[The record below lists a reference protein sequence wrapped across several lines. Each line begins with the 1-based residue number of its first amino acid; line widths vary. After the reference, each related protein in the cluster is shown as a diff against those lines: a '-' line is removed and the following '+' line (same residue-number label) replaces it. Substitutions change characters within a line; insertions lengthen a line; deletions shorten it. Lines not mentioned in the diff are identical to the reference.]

1 MKKSGRNERCPCGSG
16 KKQKQ
21 CCAPA
26 TGALLDRAIEHHVAG
41 RLEEAEALYRDILA
55 LNPNHADALHLLGDL
70 CRQWGNTELA
80 LDFVAMAIHA
90 KPSEANYHY
99 TYAML
104 LKAEHRLDEALASYR
119 QALLLNPALAEAHS
133 GLGNALLLQGHFDE
147 AIACY
152 RRALTLRPDY
162 VDALF
167 NLGNALK
174 ATDLP
179 EEAIGCYRRA
189 LEIAPGFVEARHNL
203 GALLAAHGK
212 ADEAIAYY
220 RHELALNPDSADL
233 YNALGSVFKTEGKLD
248 DAIANYQQA
257 IALNPYFGHAYNNL
271 AVALVEN
278 NKEDEAIVR
287 CRQAILVMPELPEA
301 YSNLASSL
309 GRQCRL
315 DEALDNLRMA
325 LELRPDYPEAFNNLL
340 LLLLYSPKHSAAE
353 VFAEHRRYAERFE
366 APLKPGWPLH
376 TNQRAPHKRL
386 KIGYVSGDF
395 RTHAVAFFMEPVLAN
410 HDKSQVEVFCYYN
423 HHQSDAITQRLE
435 AMAEHWLPC
444 AALSDA
450 RLAECIRADGIDILV
465 DLSGHT
471 AHNRLPVFARKP
483 APLQV
488 SWIGYPGTTG
498 LDAMDYRI
506 TDQYMDPPGMTEW
519 QHSEELLRLPVAVA
533 YQPPDGCPPVNSLPA
548 LTSGQFTFACL
559 NNLVKLNQVVVGL
572 WARILLAL
580 PDARLMLGNVTS
592 AIEPRLIGMFA
603 QEGIPAE
610 RLVLL
615 PRLTLG
621 DYLALHHQ
629 IDLALDPFPY
639 GGGTTSFHSLWM
651 GVPVLTL
658 AGDRSASRCGATI
671 LVRAELPQFIANSA
685 DEYVAKAL
693 RIARDLPALDAVRQA
708 TRAPK
713 ASDANNDALHLT
725 RHLEAA
731 YRNIWQT
738 WCAQGQSG
746 LAPESTLQ

>member
-1 MKKSGRNERCPCGSG
+1 MKKTSRNERCPCGSG
-16 KKQKQ
+16 KKQKH
-21 CCAPA
+21 CCPPAPA
-26 TGALLDRAIEHHVAG
+26 TGALLDRAIAHHVAG

-80 LDFVAMAIHA
+80 LEFVAMAIHA

-99 TYAML
+99 TYGML

-133 GLGNALLLQGHFDE
+133 GVGNVLLLQGDFDQ

-152 RRALTLRPDY
+152 RRALALRPDF

-174 ATDLP
+174 GTELP
-179 EEAIGCYRRA
+179 EEALACYRRA

-203 GALLAAHGK
+203 GSLLAAQGK

-220 RHELALNPDSADL
+220 RHELELNPDCADL
-233 YNALGSVFKTEGKLD
+233 YNDLGNVYKTEGKLEN
-248 DAIANYQQA
+248 AAVSYQQA

-271 AVALVEN
+271 AVVLVEQ
-278 NKEDEAIVR
+278 NKADEAIVR
-287 CRQAILVMPELPEA
+287 YRQAILVMPDLPEA

-309 GRQCRL
+309 ARQCKL
-315 DEALDNLRMA
+315 DEALVNLRKA
-325 LELRPDYPEAFNNLL
+325 LELRPNYPDAFNNLL
-340 LLLLYSPKHSAAE
+340 MLLLYSTKHSAAE

-366 APLKPGWPLH
+366 TPLKPDWSVH

-395 RTHAVAFFMEPVLAN
+395 RSHAIAFFMEPVLSN

-435 AMAEHWLPC
+435 ALAEHWLPC
-444 AALSDA
+444 VSLSDA
-450 RLAECIRADGIDILV
+450 RLAERIRADGIDILV

-471 AHNRLPVFARKP
+471 AHNRLLMFARKP

-498 LDAMDYRI
+498 LDAMDYRL
-506 TDQYMDPPGMTEW
+506 TDKHMDPPGLTEW
-519 QHSEELLRLPVAVA
+519 QHSETLVRMPVGAT
-533 YQPPDGCPPVNSLPA
+533 YQPPPDCPPVNPLPA
-548 LTSGQFTFACL
+548 LTAQHFTFACL
-559 NNLVKLNQVVVGL
+559 NNLAKINTDVVAL

-580 PDARLMLGNVTS
+580 PESRLILGNVTS
-592 AIEPRLIGMFA
+592 AAETTLVDLFEHA
-603 QEGIPAE
+603 GIAAE
-610 RLVLL
+610 RLVLM
-615 PRLTLG
+615 PRLSLP

-629 IDLALDPFPY
+629 IDLSLDPFPY

-658 AGDRSASRCGATI
+658 AGERPVSRCGVAI
-671 LVRAELPQFIANSA
+671 VACVGLNQFIAQSE
-685 DEYVAKAL
+685 DEYVDIAL
-693 RIARDLPALDAVRQA
+693 RTARDLPTLDAVRQSIRSKKMA
-708 TRAPK
+708 NHD
-713 ASDANNDALHLT
+713 SDPLQLT
-725 RHLEAA
+725 GALEAA
-731 YRNIWQT
+731 YRDMWLS
-738 WCAQGQSG
+738 WCENADIK
-746 LAPESTLQ
+746 E